1 MRRNG
6 TLQVVYI
13 IREEVSKGC
22 ESTNGKTCG
31 TEPPVYKAS
40 IRDKFYSKHLLFA
53 LANIIYRHPAVPV
66 ASKNT
71 EAGMKGR
78 YKDCH
83 HWSLDEQLLYRQSYA
98 LTREFGLCS
107 CQN

>member
-13 IREEVSKGC
+13 ILEKVLKGC

-53 LANIIYRHPAVPV
+53 LANIIYRHPAVPRGLQ
-66 ASKNT
+66 
-71 EAGMKGR
+71 EYGGR
-78 YKDCH
+78 YGKTIQG
-83 HWSLDEQLLYRQSYA
+83 STA
-98 LTREFGLCS
+98 LESR
-107 CQN
+107 